1 MSSVDECIEILE
13 KQIETLSSSLNKLR
27 LQRDSEKFGFAVG
40 DRVEFKR
47 GSRSCSGVVKHVGE
61 FCGKP
66 KLSVEVTQK
75 NGMRRTKT
83 VYHLDNPKKVMT

>member
-1 MSSVDECIEILE
+1 MSEIEERITALE
-13 KQIETLSSSLNKLR
+13 MQIHGLSSELGELR
-27 LQRDSEKFGFAVG
+27 LQRDSQNFGFTVG
-40 DRVEFKR
+40 DKVEFKR

-83 VYHLDNPKKVMT
+83 VYYWDNPKKVMT